1 MTAIGDERPS
11 APSSPVVLDDRPA
24 RIRRS
29 LDLVRLTGLLIIL
42 ALLGLAGSVG
52 STTSR
57 AADGD
62 LARLFNGAPALLA
75 RGLSVAG
82 AIAVFSVP
90 LAFLVKEIVQ
100 GQTRRLIEAL
110 LTGVLAIGVIRGLD
124 LIVMAFPH
132 SALYHSLMLTT
143 GKGSAR
149 PFDAYLAALLALIT
163 MTEVVHDLPWRRLFL
178 GATGLYVVS
187 AFAGTQASLLSLL
200 SSPVIGLTVAMVVRY
215 LAGSVNDRPDGYRIA
230 AALARRGLPVTVLE
244 RQPISPPE
252 DHRSYQGTTEDGTPI
267 TVQVFDRDL
276 VASGVFYSIYRVIR
290 VRSDITPAPALS
302 LDRLA
307 ERRSLLAMSATAAGV
322 RIPRLLAGTNC
333 GPDAFVLV
341 YQRLAGTPLDALPE
355 PISDEVMAQLWQD
368 VSRLHRNGVTHRGLN
383 ASQILLDPQGRVV
396 LPIPEDGAAFASDLR
411 INLDRAQL
419 LITTAALAG
428 PERAVR
434 VARQNLGDGV
444 LVSILPILQPIV
456 LPRETRLGLK
466 DSNGLLD
473 AVREEIGG
481 QTHQP
486 PPELERVERVRPRTV
501 VTIVAVLVA
510 VYLLVGQLGSVDLR
524 TVFATA
530 RWRWVPLLAA
540 ASAATYVAAALS
552 LTGFVRERL
561 SFARTVLA
569 QLAASFTGFVTPPAV
584 GGLAVNIRY
593 LQKAGVS
600 TTGAA
605 TSVGMS
611 QVVNAVSHVLLLIGF
626 AAATG
631 VSAHHRLPVPGW
643 AFVALGGIAAVVLG
657 ILAVPEARRWLLAK
671 LLPPLREALP
681 RLLNLFTRPVKLS
694 QAVAGTLMLNL
705 AYISALWFA
714 VHAFSGDVP
723 FAAVAVVYLTGAA
736 IASAAPTPG
745 GLGALEIAL
754 STGLA
759 AAGMASAA
767 AISAVLLYRVATFWL
782 PVPIGWAALQ
792 VLRRR
797 DAI

>member
-1 MTAIGDERPS
+1 MTAIGDERPG
-11 APSSPVVLDDRPA
+11 APSSPVVVDDRPR
-24 RIRRS
+24 RIRRP
-29 LDLVRLTGLLIIL
+29 LDLVRLIGLLIIL
-42 ALLGLAGSVG
+42 ALMGLAGSVG
-52 STTSR
+52 STTSQ

-62 LARLFNGAPALLA
+62 LARLFVGVPALLA
-75 RGLSVAG
+75 HGLSVTG

-90 LAFLVKEIVQ
+90 LAFVTKEIVQ

-110 LTGVLAIGVIRGLD
+110 LTGVLAIGVVRGLD
-124 LIVMAFPH
+124 LIVMSVPR
-132 SALYHSLMLTT
+132 SAVYHSLMLT
-143 GKGSAR
+143 GAKGSAR

-200 SSPVIGLTVAMVVRY
+200 SSPVIGLTVAMAVRY

-230 AALARRGLPVTVLE
+230 AELDRRGMPVSTLE
-244 RQPISPPE
+244 REPIAPPE
-252 DHRSYQGTTEDGTPI
+252 DHRSYKAMTSDGRAL

-276 VASGVFYSIYRVIR
+276 IASGMFYSFYRVIR
-290 VRSDITPAPALS
+290 VRADITPAPALS
-302 LDRLA
+302 LERLA
-307 ERRSLLAMSATAAGV
+307 ERRSLLAMAATAAGV

-341 YQRLAGTPLDALPE
+341 YQRLQGVPLDELRE
-355 PISDEVMAQLWQD
+355 PVSDEVLSALWQD
-368 VSRLHRNGVTHRGLN
+368 VSRLHRNGVTHRGLI
-383 ASQILLDPQGRVV
+383 ASRILLDPAGRVV

-419 LITTAALAG
+419 LVTTAALAG
-428 PERAVR
+428 PEHAVR
-434 VARQNLGDGV
+434 VARQNLGDSV

-466 DSNGLLD
+466 DSTGLLD
-473 AVREEIGG
+473 EVRMQIGG

-501 VTIVAVLVA
+501 VTIVAVIVA
-510 VYLLVGQLGSVDLR
+510 VYLLVGQLGTVDLG
-524 TVFATA
+524 TVFSTA
-530 RWRWVPLLAA
+530 RWRWVPLVAI

-552 LTGFVRERL
+552 LTGYVSERL

-643 AFVALGGIAAVVLG
+643 AFVALGGTALVVLG

-671 LLPPLREALP
+671 LIPPLREALP
-681 RLLNLFTRPVKLS
+681 RLLNLFTRPIKLS

-705 AYISALWFA
+705 AYIAALWSA
-714 VHAFSGDVP
+714 VHAFSGNVN

-745 GLGALEIAL
+745 GLGAVEIAL

-792 VLRRR
+792 WLRHGE
-797 DAI
+797 AI